1 MNLYAINAE
10 IEKILNN
17 DIVDAETGEIL
28 DEDLFEK
35 LDRLEEDQSIKME
48 NIACFIKN
56 LLSDAEQLN
65 AEEKALMER
74 RKVKENKAKRLTR
87 YLEDNMLR
95 FEKEKFE
102 TPKCVITFRKSK
114 KVVVTNEKQFCE
126 KFPIYEKEKIT
137 KSIDKVGIRKAL
149 KDGADFNGLAKMQTF
164 KNINIK

>member
-1 MNLYAINAE
+1 MNLYAINTK
-10 IEKILNN
+10 IEKLLNTEII
-17 DIVDAETGEIL
+17 DPETGEIL
-28 DEDLFEK
+28 DAETFEK
-35 LDRLEEDQSIKME
+35 LDKLEEDQSVKME

-65 AEEKALMER
+65 TEEKALAER
-74 RKVKENKAKRLTR
+74 RKAKENKAKRLTN

-102 TPKCVITFRKSK
+102 TPKCIVSFKKSK
-114 KVVVTNEKQFCE
+114 KVVVTNEKEFCE
-126 KFPIYEKEKIT
+126 QFPIYEKEKIV

-149 KDGADFNGLAKMQTF
+149 KDGADFKGLAKMQTF